1 MFADWGG
8 VQRYVLSGIAL
19 FMALVFVIMLLRT
32 KASLKGH
39 CIAYALFI
47 GGAIGNLIDRL
58 MHGYVVDFL
67 LFYLKDEQGNIT
79 WAYPAF
85 NVADIAVCVGAFL
98 MVVLAFFS
106 KAKQHSTAQ
115 LRLAQ
120 HSSAKHSL
128 AELS

>member
-1 MFADWGG
+1 MFADLGG

-98 MVVLAFFS
+98 MVVLALFS
-106 KAKQHSTAQ
+106 KAKQQSSAQ
-115 LRLAQ
+115 LR
-120 HSSAKHSL
+120 
-128 AELS
+128 